1 MMRSRRNIFLFTLK
15 YALKESYD
23 KTALVYDAYRLPWIE
38 GPLSHLENSI
48 LRECLKDGLT
58 LEVGIGTGRMVRYIV
73 DKVQEYFGID
83 ISFRMLQQCK
93 NKVYGHK
100 LELILA
106 DAENTCFKEN
116 SFDNLLAMKVFK
128 FLEPSKFLKEAKR
141 ILKNDGI
148 LFIFVE
154 VKDSLYFRLGEKLGV
169 FIPKEEKHYYV
180 REIFK
185 MINNAGFKSVRAT
198 PVANILLGFYLLLWY
213 LFFPVSWLRNLLSL
227 LNKNPTFIK
236 FITRIDRIIPSRF
249 LVLFIASKP

>member
-1 MMRSRRNIFLFTLK
+1 MMLSRRNIL
-15 YALKESYD
+15 YALKKKYD

-38 GPLSHLENSI
+38 GPLSYLENSI
-48 LRECLKDGLT
+48 LREYLKDGLT

-93 NKVYGHK
+93 NKYGHK

-141 ILKNDGI
+141 ILKNDGV

-180 REIFK
+180 REVFK
-185 MINNAGFKSVRAT
+185 MINNAGFKSARAT
-198 PVANILLGFYLLLWY
+198 PVANILLGSYLLLWY
-213 LFFPVSWLRNLLSL
+213 LFFPASWLRNLLSL
-227 LNKNPTFIK
+227 LNRNPTFIK